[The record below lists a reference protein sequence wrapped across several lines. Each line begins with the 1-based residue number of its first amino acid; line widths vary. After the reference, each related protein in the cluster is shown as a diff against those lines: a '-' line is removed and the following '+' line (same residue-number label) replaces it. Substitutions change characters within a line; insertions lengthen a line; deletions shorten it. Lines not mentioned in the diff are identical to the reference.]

1 MNFSRHK
8 KNINFLKPILL
19 ILFSLFF
26 SQLLAGISFAK
37 AETGKELNNSL
48 SPQQNKFDE
57 RELEVAANK
66 IYHNGLK
73 LYKDG
78 EYWKCA
84 QELII
89 IMDFYP
95 QFDKMDKVVNYLGHS
110 LFQEELTVASIRM
123 FNYFL
128 KKYRTSEH
136 LPDALI
142 GLERAFY
149 QQKDYKQALR
159 VFYTVLKKPQK
170 YKKIIDEARYIAGK
184 SHYQLSN
191 FDMAIKTLRKVEA
204 RSDFYDSALYT
215 AALSYLKK
223 SNVATAVDYFLKITA
238 LPIINGERRN
248 IVDNA
253 RLTVGLI
260 YYELNAFKASV
271 HQLSKISA
279 KHEHYQD
286 ALLGLGWAYLK
297 LGNYEKVIKN
307 LNILKNRFPN
317 TANAEE
323 SYFLLGQAYIALQD
337 YDNSLESYRTIVELY
352 PEKKNVPGLIRKV
365 NNNLKQTE
373 KHVEELKVK
382 ILVEETKLLDTIP
395 LVDPGKEI
403 PKYLIKK
410 KKELRDFREK
420 MISNLLNERDHLLI
434 MQYNIDNLIKLVER
448 RERRKNW
455 RGYAEYGISRAL
467 FLKEMSTARGN

>member
-1 MNFSRHK
+1 MARLFLNLKLAFLNLNSHK
-8 KNINFLKPILL
+8 LRTFLTMLGIMIGTLAL
-19 ILFSLFF
+19 ILVVSLGE
-26 SQLLAGISFAK
+26 SAQKSVALQIQKLGSNLITILPGKAEEGKPPLQLLSTTEIK
-37 AETGKELNNSL
+37 SL
-48 SPQQNKFDE
+48 KNKDLLALKKLPKV
-57 RELEVAANK
+57 LEVCGYVRGSGR
-66 IYHNGLK
+66 I
-73 LYKDG
+73 
-78 EYWKCA
+78 
-84 QELII
+84 
-89 IMDFYP
+89 
-95 QFDKMDKVVNYLGHS
+95 
-110 LFQEELTVASIRM
+110 
-123 FNYFL
+123 
-128 KKYRTSEH
+128 
-136 LPDALI
+136 
-142 GLERAFY
+142 
-149 QQKDYKQALR
+149 
-159 VFYTVLKKPQK
+159 
-170 YKKIIDEARYIAGK
+170 
-184 SHYQLSN
+184 
-191 FDMAIKTLRKVEA
+191 
-204 RSDFYDSALYT
+204 
-215 AALSYLKK
+215 SYLKK

-373 KHVEELKVK
+373 KHVEELKK
-382 ILVEETKLLDTIP
+382 VEEKVRQLSSDIHLKKQLGGKQIP
-395 LVDPGKEI
+395 L
-403 PKYLIKK
+403 
-410 KKELRDFREK
+410 
-420 MISNLLNERDHLLI
+420 SER
-434 MQYNIDNLIKLVER
+434 QIKLVEYMR
-448 RERRKNW
+448 QYGGLRIADAKEIFPMISDDTIWRDLRKLIDVGIVEK
-455 RGYAEYGISRAL
+455 RGSTKGAYYC
-467 FLKEMSTARGN
+467 LKN